1 LELTVLTFIRIQAA
15 RTLFITWRLG
25 VDMNNYVWS
34 ALHVSFFPKA
44 MLQDYES
51 AGWNLSDVVDVVDD
65 IFQTY
70 RSMPPEGKILGVVDG
85 MPAWIDK
92 PPVPNSVLLSDELAR
107 LASEYKNDR
116 VQLNDAYVA
125 AMVSDGPLEQT
136 KQQAVRDQIVQRKS
150 QYTADIAAAK
160 LKYPI

>member
-1 LELTVLTFIRIQAA
+1 
-15 RTLFITWRLG
+15 
-25 VDMNNYVWS
+25 MNNYVWS

-51 AGWNLSDVVDVVDD
+51 AGWNLSDAIDVVDSL
-65 IFQTY
+65 FQTY
-70 RSMPPEGKILGVVDG
+70 RAMPPDGKMLGVVDG

-116 VQLNDAYVA
+116 AQLNDAYVA
-125 AMVSDGPLEQT
+125 AMVSDGPSEQT
-136 KQQAVRDQIVQRKS
+136 KQQAVRDQITQRKA

-160 LKYPI
+160 LQYPV